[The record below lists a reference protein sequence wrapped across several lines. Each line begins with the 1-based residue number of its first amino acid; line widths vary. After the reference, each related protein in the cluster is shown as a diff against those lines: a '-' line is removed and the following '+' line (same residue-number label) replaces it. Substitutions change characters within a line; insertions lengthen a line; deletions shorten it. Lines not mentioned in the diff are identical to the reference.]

1 MLRSTHFGIIGAPV
15 KGSMSPRLFTA
26 AYGGRY
32 PYDLIEEDDF
42 NKAWARFLAEYD
54 GINITAPF
62 KAQAAA
68 AADIRSS
75 EVVRIGAAN
84 LAVKTTEGI
93 KAYNTDYE
101 GVRRALQEIL
111 AAPLSFRP
119 RAEGPR
125 GEIFSGGD
133 FSTSLEMTE
142 RDSLEMTERESFEM
156 TKGALEMTRRA
167 LIVGCGGAGRAAAA
181 AAVDLGFEVTLANRT
196 PEKALAMASETALWR
211 RAPLSF
217 RPRAEGPR
225 GEIFGGGDFSTTLE
239 MTEGALEMTGGAL
252 EMTGGALEV
261 SPKVVGLE
269 DLRGAV
275 RDADLIIYTVPFWI
289 PELDSVKKE
298 DWEGRV
304 VLEANYKT
312 PVLTGC
318 GAEYVSGKSWLLHQA
333 DAGYELFTGEVP
345 DLAAMKAV
353 LP

>member
-1 MLRSTHFGIIGAPV
+1 MLSATRFGIIGAPV
-15 KGSMSPRLFTA
+15 TGSMSPRLFKA

-42 NKAWARFLAEYD
+42 DKAWARFLAEYD

-68 AADIRSS
+68 AADIRSG

-84 LAVKTTEGI
+84 LAVKTPQGV

-101 GVRRALQEIL
+101 GVRRALKEIM
-111 AAPLSFRP
+111 
-119 RAEGPR
+119 
-125 GEIFSGGD
+125 GE
-133 FSTSLEMTE
+133 
-142 RDSLEMTERESFEM
+142 
-156 TKGALEMTRRA
+156 RA

-196 PEKALAMASETALWR
+196 PEKALAMASETALWN
-211 RAPLSF
+211 
-217 RPRAEGPR
+217 G
-225 GEIFGGGDFSTTLE
+225 
-239 MTEGALEMTGGAL
+239 
-252 EMTGGALEV
+252 V
-261 SPKVVGLE
+261 SPRVVGLE
-269 DLRGAV
+269 DLREAV
-275 RDADLIIYTVPFWI
+275 READVVIYSIPFGI
-289 PELDSVKKE
+289 TDLDNIKKE

-312 PVLTGC
+312 PVLAGC
-318 GAEYVSGKSWLLHQA
+318 GARYISGKSWLLHQA

-345 DLAAMKAV
+345 DFAAMKAV

>member
-1 MLRSTHFGIIGAPV
+1 MRFGIIGAPV
-15 KGSMSPRLFTA
+15 EGSMSPRLFTA

-42 NKAWARFLAEYD
+42 DKAWTRFLAEYN

-68 AADIRSS
+68 AADIRSG

-84 LAVKTTEGI
+84 LAVKTPQGI

-101 GVRRALQEIL
+101 GVRRALREIL

-142 RDSLEMTERESFEM
+142 RESLEM

-181 AAVDLGFEVTLANRT
+181 AAVDLGFEITLANRT
-196 PEKALAMASETALWR
+196 PEKALAMASEEALWNGGT
-211 RAPLSF
+211 
-217 RPRAEGPR
+217 PR
-225 GEIFGGGDFSTTLE
+225 
-239 MTEGALEMTGGAL
+239 
-252 EMTGGALEV
+252 
-261 SPKVVGLE
+261 VVGLE
-269 DLRGAV
+269 DLIEAV
-275 RDADLIIYTVPFWI
+275 REVDVVIYTIPFGI
-289 PELDSVKKE
+289 PELVNIKKE
-298 DWEGRV
+298 DWKGRV

-312 PVLTGC
+312 PVLAGC
-318 GAEYVSGKSWLLHQA
+318 GAEYISGKSWLLHQA

-345 DLAAMKAV
+345 DYAAMKAV

>member
-1 MLRSTHFGIIGAPV
+1 MLSATRFGIIGAPV
-15 KGSMSPRLFTA
+15 EGSMSPRLFTA
-26 AYGGRY
+26 AYGGHY

-42 NKAWARFLAEYD
+42 DKAWARFLAEYD

-68 AADIRSS
+68 AADIRSG

-84 LAVKTTEGI
+84 LAVKTPQGI

-101 GVRRALQEIL
+101 GVRRALREIL

-125 GEIFSGGD
+125 GEISGGGD
-133 FSTSLEMTE
+133 FSTSL
-142 RDSLEMTERESFEM
+142 EM

-196 PEKALAMASETALWR
+196 PEKALAMASETALWLQ
-211 RAPLSF
+211 APLSF

-225 GEIFGGGDFSTTLE
+225 GEISGGGDFSTR
-239 MTEGALEMTGGAL
+239 LEMTGGAL
-252 EMTGGALEV
+252 EMTDGALSYRDRRSRV
-261 SPKVVGLE
+261 SPAVIAPRVVGLE
-269 DLRGAV
+269 DLREGV
-275 RDADLIIYTVPFWI
+275 READVVIYTIPFGI
-289 PELDSVKKE
+289 TELDNIKKE
-298 DWEGRV
+298 DWEGRI

-312 PVLTGC
+312 PVLAGC
-318 GAEYVSGKSWLLHQA
+318 GARYISGKSWLLHQA
-333 DAGYELFTGEVP
+333 YAGYELLTGEVP
-345 DLAAMKAV
+345 DFAAMKAA

>member
-1 MLRSTHFGIIGAPV
+1 MLSATRFGIIGAPV
-15 KGSMSPRLFTA
+15 EGSMSPRLFTA

-42 NKAWARFLAEYD
+42 DKAWARFLAEYD

-68 AADIRSS
+68 AADIRSG

-84 LAVKTTEGI
+84 LAVKTPQGI

-101 GVRRALQEIL
+101 GVRRALREIL

-133 FSTSLEMTE
+133 FSTSL
-142 RDSLEMTERESFEM
+142 EM

-196 PEKALAMASETALWR
+196 PEKALAMASETALWNGGT
-211 RAPLSF
+211 
-217 RPRAEGPR
+217 PR
-225 GEIFGGGDFSTTLE
+225 
-239 MTEGALEMTGGAL
+239 
-252 EMTGGALEV
+252 
-261 SPKVVGLE
+261 VVGLE
-269 DLRGAV
+269 DLREGV
-275 RDADLIIYTVPFWI
+275 READVVIYTIPFGI
-289 PELDSVKKE
+289 TELDNIKKE
-298 DWEGRV
+298 DWEGRI

-312 PVLTGC
+312 PVLAGC
-318 GAEYVSGKSWLLHQA
+318 GARYISGKSWLLHQA

-345 DLAAMKAV
+345 DFAAMKAA